1 MKDNKYLILV
11 NSTHPLE
18 DDNIFAKVD
27 VDTKYAPNRTL
38 EIKTYEAFKKL
49 REYAKENGFITD
61 LESGY
66 RSKELQQEVWDDSL
80 KDNGLEHTKKYVAVP
95 GYSEHQTGLAA
106 DFTLFENNR
115 WYVDTQIENVNFI
128 NFLHDNCYKFGF
140 ILRYPKGKESI
151 TGYNYEPWHLR
162 YIDDVNIAKYIM
174 DNNLCLEEYLSEIN
188 YGDNCGNKNC

>member
-11 NSTHPLE
+11 NPNHPLE
-18 DDNIFAKVD
+18 DDNIFTKIA
-27 VDTKYAPNRTL
+27 VDTKYAPGRSL

-49 REYAKENGFITD
+49 RNYAKENGFITD

-66 RSKELQQEVWDDSL
+66 RSKELQQEVWDECL

-106 DFTLFENNR
+106 DFALFENNK
-115 WYVDTQIENVNFI
+115 WFVDTQIENINFI

-140 ILRYPKGKESI
+140 ILRYPKGKENI

-174 DNNLCLEEYLSEIN
+174 DNNICLEEYLEGS
-188 YGDNCGNKNC
+188 K